1 MASGRHKSRNRDA
14 VTRNLDTFAAG
25 EIIDHVEQV
34 GFEFSENSSFATW

>member
-1 MASGRHKSRNRDA
+1 MASGRHQACDGDA